1 MDVMNAK
8 SREHLNSNGMMK
20 EGAAQMQAHMPVA
33 ATSHPLPPPSLME
46 HVLFE
51 VKRVIVGQD
60 YLLERLL
67 VALLARGHVL
77 LEGVPGLA
85 KTLTVKSLAQVVGGT
100 FGRVQFTPD
109 LVPADLT
116 GTRIYNGRTGEFN
129 TEPGP
134 IFVNLLLAD
143 EINRAPAKVQS
154 ALLEVMQERQVTIGK
169 QTFPVPNPFL
179 VLATQNP
186 IESDGTYPLPE
197 AQLDRFLFK
206 VIVDY
211 PSYADEVVVVERVTG
226 PAITLKTLM
235 TPERLLTVQEIVDQV
250 YVDPR
255 VTAYAATLVTATR
268 KPAEHGLEQHTGSIM
283 FGASPRASIGLIVGA
298 RALAF
303 IRGRQYVLPHDV
315 ADLLPDVLRH
325 RLVLSYD
332 GIANGITPDDLIA
345 AVLKRYP
352 PMRMDLGDRHVV

>member
-1 MDVMNAK
+1 MI
-8 SREHLNSNGMMK
+8 REPKVNGVN
-20 EGAAQMQAHMPVA
+20 GAIIAPRRRDDPHAS
-33 ATSHPLPPPSLME
+33 ATTSPISPQSLQME

-51 VKRVIVGQD
+51 MKRMIVGQD
-60 YLLERLL
+60 HLLERLL

-116 GTRIYNGRTGEFN
+116 GTRIYNGRTGEFI

-134 IFVNLLLAD
+134 VFVNLLLAD

-169 QTFPVPNPFL
+169 QTLAVPNPFL

-197 AQLDRFLFK
+197 AQLDRFMFK

-211 PSYADEVVVVERVTG
+211 PSYADEVVVIERVTG
-226 PAITLKTLM
+226 AAIHLKTLM
-235 TPERLLTVQEIVDQV
+235 TPEQLVEVQQIVDGI

-255 VTAYAATLVTATR
+255 IMAYAATLVMATR
-268 KPAEHGLEQHTGSIM
+268 KPDEHGLPQWAGAIQ
-283 FGASPRASIGLIVGA
+283 FGGSPRASINLILGA
-298 RALAF
+298 RALAYV
-303 IRGRQYVLPHDV
+303 RGRQYVLPKDV
-315 ADLLPDVLRH
+315 TDVTHDVLRH

-332 GIANGITPDDLIA
+332 GIANGVTPDDVITSVIA
-345 AVLKRYP
+345 RYP
-352 PMRMDLGDRHVV
+352 PFRMDLADRD